1 MSTRWILNPVKFPTN
16 PYLQSMQ
23 KETNSECLRMNVSP
37 FLLNCCL
44 FSSSSRSLLP
54 MYAYI
59 YICLYLYNDPQNQT
73 FQWTKNDNF
82 NPICSMYGIY
92 IYISTNTQRMTQL
105 YIRFCLKTGYPITS
119 TGYIIKKWP
128 VPGRISH
135 FQAISTI
142 LWLLVTFIPLYPH
155 HYPTL
160 LLPKYI

>member
-92 IYISTNTQRMTQL
+92 IYIYISTNTQRMTQL

-128 VPGRISH
+128 CAWENLPFPSNLNYPMIVGYIYSIVSSPLSH
-135 FQAISTI
+135 FIT
-142 LWLLVTFIPLYPH
+142 T
-155 HYPTL
+155 
-160 LLPKYI
+160 